1 MWAAARQRFTWV
13 HALFVALLLS
23 QVGYSDATR
32 KIRPQLE
39 IVPNVPGRSA
49 VKALSFGDEQFYFRM
64 LAIDLQNSGDTYGRF
79 TSLRYYDY
87 EKLYH
92 WFTLLDEL
100 DARSRMIPSIASYYF
115 SQTQNTPDTR
125 YVVNYLYE
133 HSMRDVGKNW
143 WWLVQALYIAMH
155 RLEDLD
161 LALKITKPLVNP
173 EVPVW
178 AQQLTAIV
186 HEKRGEMNDALTI
199 METIRENVKEI
210 SPQDLAYM
218 TYFVQERLKA
228 LDEGD
233 KKRALDR
240 LKVK

>member
-1 MWAAARQRFTWV
+1 MRVAVRQRFTWAHV
-13 HALFVALLLS
+13 LFGVLLAA
-23 QVGYSDATR
+23 QVGYFHTTQAV
-32 KIRPQLE
+32 RPQLE
-39 IVPNVPGRSA
+39 VVPNVPGRSA
-49 VKALSFGDEQFYFRM
+49 VKALSFGDEQFYFRL
-64 LAIDLQNSGDTYGRF
+64 LAMDLQNSGDTFGRF

-100 DARSRMIPSIASYYF
+100 DARSRLIPSIAAYYF

-133 HSMRDVGKNW
+133 HSLRDVSKNW

-173 EVPVW
+173 DVPVW

-186 HEKRGEMNDALTI
+186 YEKRGEMSDALTI
-199 METIRENVKEI
+199 METIRRNVKEL
-210 SPQDLAYM
+210 SPQDLEYM

-228 LDEGD
+228 LDESE
-233 KKRALDR
+233 KQRV
-240 LKVK
+240 LKELKAK